1 MNLVELARYTGDEV
15 KAEELLRKMGILKN
29 FDVCPFCGGGGFGR
43 VRRGR
48 FKCYG
53 CRHEWSIRRDSML
66 EGLRTPFTRF
76 LMAVKL
82 FELDTS
88 ANAAKKQLGVSYNTV
103 YGLFDLIRKS
113 ISSMDS
119 GLFSFSGEF
128 EADESYFGGKRKGKR
143 GRGAA
148 GKVPVFGILERGG
161 RVRVEVVRDV
171 RGETLLG
178 MTIKKVKRGNLV
190 YTDRFRSYN
199 GLVTYGFRHRRIDH
213 GKQFANGRVY
223 INGIEGFWSFAKE
236 RLMKYHGVDPQNF
249 PLYLKEMEFR
259 YNNRDQD
266 LYDMLIQCLNE
277 YHKVEHIE

>member
-1 MNLVELARYTGDEV
+1 MDLMELSRYTGDED
-15 KAEELLRKMGILKN
+15 KAEELLRKMGILRT
-29 FDVCPFCGGGGFGR
+29 FDVCPFCGGTRFGR
-43 VRRGR
+43 VRRFK

-53 CRHEWSIRRDSML
+53 CKKEWGVRRDSML
-66 EGLRTPFTRF
+66 EGLRTPFAKF

-103 YGLFDLIRKS
+103 YGIFDLIRKA
-113 ISSMDS
+113 ISSID
-119 GLFSFSGEF
+119 LEQFSFSGEF
-128 EADESYFGGKRKGKR
+128 EADESYFGGKRRGKR
-143 GRGAA
+143 GRGAS

-161 RVRVEVVRDV
+161 KVRVEVVKDV
-171 RGETLLG
+171 RGETLLE
-178 MTIKKVKRGNLV
+178 MTIKKVKRGNLI

-199 GLVTYGFRHRRIDH
+199 GLITYGFRHRRIDH
-213 GKQFANGRVY
+213 GKQFANGKVY

-236 RLMKYHGVDPQNF
+236 RLMKYHGVKPDNF

-266 LYDMLIQCLNE
+266 LYDLLIQRLNE
-277 YHKVEHIE
+277 YNKVASIN

>member
-1 MNLVELARYTGDEV
+1 
-15 KAEELLRKMGILKN
+15 
-29 FDVCPFCGGGGFGR
+29 
-43 VRRGR
+43 
-48 FKCYG
+48 
-53 CRHEWSIRRDSML
+53 ML
-66 EGLRTPFTRF
+66 EGLRTPFAKF

-103 YGLFDLIRKS
+103 YGIFDLIRRS
-113 ISSMDS
+113 ISSMDLES
-119 GLFSFSGEF
+119 FSFSGEF
-128 EADESYFGGKRKGKR
+128 EADESYFGGKRRGKR

-161 RVRVEVVRDV
+161 KVRVEVVKDV
-171 RGETLLG
+171 RGETLLE
-178 MTIKKVKRGNLV
+178 MTIKKVKMGNLV
-190 YTDRFRSYN
+190 YTDKFRSYN

-213 GKQFANGRVY
+213 GKQFANGKVY

-236 RLMKYHGVDPQNF
+236 RLTKYHGVDPQKF